1 MAGSI
6 TQEDKDFLETWEH
19 ISPQNWGIIRLD
31 PRGDERPEVIA
42 GRRNFKLTTEERM
55 ITQDK
60 IRDEKLDPFMNG
72 SFRPVV
78 VPDSITIETNPN
90 ALSDDEIQKIL
101 HASDL
106 AWSEWLETI
115 DSVATVRRML
125 DLAEQDEDMSLKRYR
140 QLEQRL
146 VDVRG
151 VVRIDYKDP
160 TLRNFLS
167 DRPNPAADGHVVSSG
182 DANPRRRSMTGGMSR
197 DYRD

>member
-6 TQEDKDFLETWEH
+6 TQEDRDFVETWEH

-31 PRGDERPEVIA
+31 PRGDERPEVISD
-42 GRRNFKLTTEERM
+42 RRTFKITTEERM

-60 IRDEKLDPFMNG
+60 IRNEKLDPFLNG
-72 SFRPVV
+72 SFRPVI

-90 ALSDDEIQKIL
+90 ALSDEEIKKIL

-125 DLAEQDEDMSLKRYR
+125 DLAEEDEDMTVKRYR

-151 VVRIDYKDP
+151 VVRIEHNDP

-167 DRPNPAADGHVVSSG
+167 DRPNPNADGQVVSSG
-182 DANPRRRSMTGGMSR
+182 NANPRRRSMTGGMSR